1 LIAMGC
7 TEKVVIV
14 GAGISG
20 LACAFR
26 LKQLGCPCPVLE
38 AKDRVGGVIAS
49 VRRNGFLFELGPQF
63 PRFPRPLWRL
73 VCELGLENEF
83 LAGNRKAKRY
93 ILYHGTLHPAV
104 FSPGAL
110 LATRLVSTTS
120 KLRILT
126 EVFRSTEPPLE
137 EESLAD
143 FVERKFGKDV
153 VENLVDPVVS
163 TVFFGDARKM
173 GMEGAFSLLA
183 EWERKHGSVVRGA
196 LRTRNPKSAQAAS
209 LKLTD
214 ALPSL
219 GSFQNGMGSL
229 PEALARSLPDVVK
242 CKAQVASLAL
252 AKGEMTGEDEGW
264 QIVLTNGETMRAN
277 HVVLALPAYEA
288 ARLLE
293 IASPQ
298 LAERLSAIEYAPVC
312 VVSTAYSRSQISHPL
327 DGFGFMVPRQEKLHT
342 ICTFWNSSLFPQH
355 APKGKVLLTSFAGR
369 EFRDGAH
376 HLEGESYERSVIAEN
391 AKILGI
397 SGAPLDREIWRHPR
411 ALPQYNV
418 GHARRVTE
426 IDQLLSQLPNLHL
439 AGNYRKGRS
448 LGDCVALADEIAAR
462 VQTQMQRSN
471 I

>member
-1 LIAMGC
+1 MGC

-26 LKQLGCPCPVLE
+26 LKQLGCPCLVLE
-38 AKDRVGGVIAS
+38 AQDRAGGVIAS

-63 PRFPRPLWRL
+63 PRFPKPLWRL
-73 VCELGLENEF
+73 ACELGLESEF
-83 LAGNRKAKRY
+83 LVGNAKAKRY
-93 ILYHGTLHPAV
+93 IFRHGALHPAV

-110 LATRLVSTTS
+110 LATRLVSIAS

-126 EVFRSTEPPLE
+126 DVFGSTEPPPQ

-153 VENLVDPVVS
+153 AENLVDPIVS
-163 TVFFGDARKM
+163 SVFFGDARKM
-173 GMEGAFSLLA
+173 GMEGPFRVLV

-196 LRTRNPKSAQAAS
+196 LRARSSKSAQASS
-209 LKLTD
+209 LKVTD

-219 GSFQNGMGSL
+219 GSFRNGMGSL
-229 PEALARSLPDVVK
+229 PEALVRSLPDMVK
-242 CKAQVASLAL
+242 CKARVVTLAL
-252 AKGEMTGEDEGW
+252 AKGEVPDMDDTW
-264 QIVLTNGETMRAN
+264 QIVLANGETVRAN
-277 HVVLALPAYEA
+277 HLVLALPAYEV
-288 ARLLE
+288 ARLLQ
-293 IASPQ
+293 IALPN
-298 LAERLSAIEYAPVC
+298 LAQHLGAIEYAPVC
-312 VVSTAYSRSQISHPL
+312 VVSTAYHRSQISHSL
-327 DGFGFMVPRQEKLHT
+327 DGFGFMVPRQEKLRT

-355 APKGKVLLTSFAGR
+355 APIRKVLLTSFAGW
-369 EFRDGAH
+369 EFREDAH
-376 HLEGESYERSVIAEN
+376 RPDDESYERSVIAEN

-397 SGAPLDREIWRHPR
+397 SGAPLDREIWRHPN

-418 GHARRVTE
+418 GHARRITE
-426 IDQLLSQLPNLHL
+426 INQLLSQLPNLHF
-439 AGNYRKGRS
+439 AGNYMDGRS

-462 VQTQMQRSN
+462 VQSQIRHGN